1 VVGAIRAMHEGK
13 AKIFMALGG
22 NFLMAASDTDF
33 TAEALQRCELAVQVS
48 TKLNRSHLVTG
59 KTALIL
65 PTYGRSEKETKGKN
79 RFVTVENSMGR
90 IRRSRGVLKAASEHL
105 KSEPELIASIAARY
119 FDEEHALDWKVLGS
133 DYSRIREMID
143 KVAKGF
149 ENTELRAKGVGY
161 YLPNNVREKDFSK
174 LPGGKARITI
184 NKLPEHELEVD
195 EFMLMTIR
203 SHDQFNT
210 TIYGM
215 DDRYRGVYN
224 ERRIVFMNPD
234 DMVEHDLEKTE
245 VVNLSSTYDAKTR
258 TAYNFKVLPYK
269 IPKGNL
275 AAYFPETNVL
285 VPYNHFADRSRTPI
299 SKSIKVRV
307 LKPQLS

>member
-1 VVGAIRAMHEGK
+1 VDWNLLGNDYGK
-13 AKIFMALGG
+13 
-22 NFLMAASDTDF
+22 
-33 TAEALQRCELAVQVS
+33 
-48 TKLNRSHLVTG
+48 
-59 KTALIL
+59 
-65 PTYGRSEKETKGKN
+65 
-79 RFVTVENSMGR
+79 
-90 IRRSRGVLKAASEHL
+90 
-105 KSEPELIASIAARY
+105 
-119 FDEEHALDWKVLGS
+119 
-133 DYSRIREMID
+133 IREMID

-149 ENTELRAKGVGY
+149 EKTESRANGVGY
-161 YLPNNVREKDFSK
+161 YLPNNVRERDFSK

-184 NKLPEHELEVD
+184 NKLPEHKLKAD

-224 ERRIVFMNPD
+224 ERRLVFMNPD
-234 DMVEHDLEKTE
+234 DITE
-245 VVNLSSTYDAKTR
+245 NGLQKMEIVNLSSTYEGKIR

-275 AAYFPETNVL
+275 AAYFPETNAL

-307 LKPQLS
+307 YKPESS

>member
-1 VVGAIRAMHEGK
+1 
-13 AKIFMALGG
+13 
-22 NFLMAASDTDF
+22 
-33 TAEALQRCELAVQVS
+33 
-48 TKLNRSHLVTG
+48 
-59 KTALIL
+59 
-65 PTYGRSEKETKGKN
+65 
-79 RFVTVENSMGR
+79 MGR
-90 IRRSRGVLKAASEHL
+90 VRKSQGVLKAPSEQL
-105 KSEPELIASIAARY
+105 KSEPELIAGLAEAY
-119 FDEEHALDWKVLGS
+119 FKGGHAVDWKALGA

-149 ENTELRAKGVGY
+149 KGTESRATGVGY
-161 YLPNNVREKDFSK
+161 YLPNNVRERNFSK

-184 NKLPEHELEVD
+184 NKLPEHRLEAD

-224 ERRIVFMNPD
+224 ERRIVLMNPQ
-234 DMVEHDLEKTE
+234 DMVQKSLEKME
-245 VVNLSSTYDAKTR
+245 VVNLSSIYDHKTR
-258 TAYNFKVLPYK
+258 IAYNFKVLPYK
-269 IPKGNL
+269 IPRGNL

-285 VPYNHFADRSRTPI
+285 VPYDQFADRSRTPI

-307 LKPQLS
+307 MKTASRDN